1 MIEVVDVLVVS
12 VVTHARNVLTK
23 NKVMRDFLKRL
34 VAGLLALS
42 IWYGI
47 FVFITMEPNPLY
59 WGTFS
64 KILAVILA
72 LVVINTNLDD

>member
-1 MIEVVDVLVVS
+1 
-12 VVTHARNVLTK
+12 
-23 NKVMRDFLKRL
+23 MRDFLKRL